1 MALSTGKTL
10 TIYLAADLKKF
21 NSGMTKAQGG
31 LKGFANSLKNMLG
44 PAAIGAGIA
53 LGALATKMAVDGVNA
68 ALADEQA
75 VRKLATTLDN
85 LGLAH
90 DTAEVEAFIYQLERS
105 LGVADTE
112 LRPAYDRL
120 VRSIG
125 DVDQANEALTLS
137 LDIAAGSGKSLKVVT
152 EALGKAYDGQT
163 EGLSRLGGG
172 IDEVILRTGDMD
184 QITRM
189 LSATFAGQAQAS
201 AETFSGKMR
210 VLKTAVDNLSESFGR
225 GLVEGMDAATSSTT
239 ELTGKMEDLED
250 EAESFG
256 RTVSAAGIGLAGF
269 AAKGVEAY
277 GSLLTFVRGLQYSTN
292 AIVRTLA
299 VLNPF
304 GAAAALLGDNLTAAG
319 DAAYK
324 ASPAMESVGNAAAVA
339 SGQLNGM
346 SNSALSAA
354 TAAELLRGSTYDSG
368 IAAAKA
374 SERLARMTRLLGHAP
389 GYIAPVVEA
398 TNGYTTSLET
408 LTKWQKKA
416 LKSEEALAASHQL
429 TETDLGN
436 AITAYGDAAD
446 AVRDYASAIQGDL
459 LSGIDLGSAFEGQF
473 NEVGGASGVSLIEG
487 FNKQIDQA
495 NWFGNVLNE
504 IKRQGADRTLI
515 EEIAG
520 LGPAVGGALGQQLID
535 DGLIPTMSDKWVNVQ
550 ETTAGLAMGLVPE
563 FLTAGENPEQTW
575 QEHGETGR
583 GGVQDTTG

>member
-1 MALSTGKTL
+1 
-10 TIYLAADLKKF
+10 
-21 NSGMTKAQGG
+21 
-31 LKGFANSLKNMLG
+31 
-44 PAAIGAGIA
+44 
-53 LGALATKMAVDGVNA
+53 
-68 ALADEQA
+68 
-75 VRKLATTLDN
+75 
-85 LGLAH
+85 
-90 DTAEVEAFIYQLERS
+90 
-105 LGVADTE
+105 
-112 LRPAYDRL
+112 
-120 VRSIG
+120 
-125 DVDQANEALTLS
+125 
-137 LDIAAGSGKSLKVVT
+137 
-152 EALGKAYDGQT
+152 
-163 EGLSRLGGG
+163 
-172 IDEVILRTGDMD
+172 
-184 QITRM
+184 
-189 LSATFAGQAQAS
+189 
-201 AETFSGKMR
+201 
-210 VLKTAVDNLSESFGR
+210 
-225 GLVEGMDAATSSTT
+225 
-239 ELTGKMEDLED
+239 
-250 EAESFG
+250 
-256 RTVSAAGIGLAGF
+256 
-269 AAKGVEAY
+269 
-277 GSLLTFVRGLQYSTN
+277 
-292 AIVRTLA
+292 
-299 VLNPF
+299 
-304 GAAAALLGDNLTAAG
+304 
-319 DAAYK
+319 
-324 ASPAMESVGNAAAVA
+324 MESVGNAAAVA

-563 FLTAGENPEQTW
+563 FLTAGVASAEEMVTGLATQLKAEQKTLNKLGKNMAKPVGAAFKT
-575 QEHGETGR
+575 QLAKDVAIAVRNVEAAATAARAERVASATAAQQSITDQAVATAIQNVIRR
-583 GGVQDTTG
+583 GDARAGSAVQPVLA